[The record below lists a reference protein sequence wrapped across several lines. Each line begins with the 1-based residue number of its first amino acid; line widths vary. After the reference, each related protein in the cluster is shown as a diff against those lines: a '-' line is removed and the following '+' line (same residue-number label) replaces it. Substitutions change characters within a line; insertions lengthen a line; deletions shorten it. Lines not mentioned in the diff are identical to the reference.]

1 MSNEEEENP
10 INENK
15 NEENVEENEN
25 EENEENKKENSNI
38 NEEVLETISIP
49 YDKLIN
55 LEKDNFEI
63 IEGKLST
70 ITHYQPIIFN
80 PETYKME
87 EKLKIKNEKG
97 EIEYKQIPL
106 ENYIRWKYNQNKK
119 IISNTKL
126 IECSDGTH
134 QLVIGNKFFDV
145 TFSNMDN
152 VRFGL
157 NVDDNINVINQIV
170 SKRMLI
176 SKNESD
182 SPKMK
187 HEQIGKSKVKLNYFF
202 FEEKK
207 DEEKKGTRYRRR
219 NNIIKETLLLEKK
232 RNRKDKEK
240 KEKKEK
246 K

>member
-97 EIEYKQIPL
+97 EIEYKQIQL
-106 ENYIRWKYNQNKK
+106 ENYIRWKYNQNKN
-119 IISNTKL
+119 IISNAKL

-145 TFSNMDN
+145 TFTNMNN

-157 NVDDNINVINQIV
+157 KVDDNLSVINQIV

-182 SPKMK
+182 SLKMK
-187 HEQIGKSKVKLNYFF
+187 YEQIGKSKVKVSYSY

-207 DEEKKGTRYRRR
+207 NEEKKGYRYSRRR
-219 NNIIKETLLLEKK
+219 NVNKDNMLDKK
-232 RNRKDKEK
+232 RKRNEKQKKDQK
-240 KEKKEK
+240 
-246 K
+246 

>member
-49 YDKLIN
+49 YDKLTN

-145 TFSNMDN
+145 TFTNMNN

-157 NVDDNINVINQIV
+157 KVDDNLSVINQIV